1 MLWPQIY
8 RCISQ
13 VFGNMPKYTILSLHA
28 AQYGNQRATDAQGM
42 QAFEN
47 RVIHTS
53 AVYTV

>member
-1 MLWPQIY
+1 MRGQYMRAGVW
-8 RCISQ
+8 
-13 VFGNMPKYTILSLHA
+13 KYTILSLHA